1 MSDAFGWMPARM
13 HTAGRTVIWFHPAGT
28 THTAFRETWQ
38 PLTESL
44 SDVGVES
51 VFPASPRV
59 SIPSGTALPDE
70 AWYGY
75 TIKSYGL
82 KDKVD
87 ILETLVYVDHLI
99 SEITASGTPH
109 EQIFLGGL
117 GQGGFL
123 AIEAAHCLSRPFAGV
138 ICLDGDFPLSF
149 SSSMHGDYPIPV
161 LLAGRRMSDSN
172 RQRLEV
178 QAADRLSAMGYRVER
193 HIGAHSGVETDAGLR
208 EVARQFIER
217 HSRFFPVCA
226 QRTPRSFG
234 EALLVR

>member
-1 MSDAFGWMPARM
+1 MSDAYGWMPARM

-28 THTAFRETWQ
+28 THTTFRDCWRS
-38 PLTESL
+38 LTESL
-44 SDVGVES
+44 TDVGVES
-51 VFPASPRV
+51 VFPASPRI
-59 SIPSGTALPDE
+59 SIPSGKALPDE

-75 TIKSYGL
+75 TIKAYGL

-87 ILETLVYVDHLI
+87 ILETLVYVDRLI
-99 SEITASGTPH
+99 ADIMANGTPH

-161 LLAGRRMSDSN
+161 LLAGRRTSDAQ
-172 RQRLEV
+172 RQHLEV
-178 QAADRLSAMGYRVER
+178 QAADRLSQMGYRVER
-193 HIGAHSGVETDAGLR
+193 HIGARSGVETEAELR
-208 EVARQFIER
+208 EVSRQFIER